1 MAELNMVAPM
11 AILNI
16 ATCLER
22 ALEYFGQAVDDGR
35 DTKPCREAVRKIHT
49 EFLTA
54 CRKDLRYIPAK
65 WEIHRRAGRACAAW
79 WRRKRNKPSHPPEV
93 HNALQILDS
102 LPHSG
107 TR

>member
-16 ATCLER
+16 ATCLES
-22 ALEYFGQAVDDGR
+22 ALEYFKQAAEDGR

-54 CRKDLRYIPAK
+54 CRKPPV
-65 WEIHRRAGRACAAW
+65 HP
-79 WRRKRNKPSHPPEV
+79 RKVGDPPEGREC
-93 HNALQILDS
+93 S
-102 LPHSG
+102 LVAA
-107 TR
+107 